1 MEQETKAQNSML
13 DDNKKSSK
21 VLLLFIFIVI
31 GFLIFLSTM
40 FYTAVKPRN
49 LPSLFTS
56 DTTNAERGSIISA
69 DGFHL
74 AITKKVYKAM
84 INTKNL
90 DPDKKELFIQLFSI
104 YSDIPVK
111 KLRKKLQKTGIVTL
125 SYNLSEHHAQY
136 LKTLAYELRRL
147 NVFKEYKTSSG
158 RHILQG
164 LDVLESGEARIYP
177 YGDLL
182 TPVIGY
188 PKKHEDHGYTRS
200 HGMKGIERNYNDE
213 LTPQKNGLQR
223 GPRDVNGY
231 MILNKE
237 SKTEYAENGMDVKL
251 TIPVTLQ
258 SRVEQMCDEMKEKM
272 GAVQI
277 MVTVMEAE
285 TGRMLVLATSNRFKP
300 KDIQKE
306 DITSLQV
313 HAVEYSF
320 EPGSVLKPI
329 VFSLLMKHHKVNPF
343 EVVNV
348 HNGRFKIGK
357 RWITDEHKEDYLSA
371 ENVIVYS
378 SNIGIAQL
386 AQRLNASEYYQGLLD
401 FGFTKASGIDLTNEY
416 KGQIPSMR
424 QLNSETYK
432 ASASYGY
439 AMRVNL
445 IQLIKAYNVFNN
457 HGRMVTPHL
466 TDALIAQDGR
476 KIALEPDEPVQLLSP
491 EIAERVKRILVKT
504 AVEGTGQKALIDG
517 IAIGGKTGTAQISE
531 NGRYQLKYNTSF
543 IGFAD
548 DESQNY
554 TIGVTVV
561 RPKIAYRFAAQSAAP
576 VFRKTVEL
584 MIEEGYLK
592 PSGALQNRPV
602 AHAASH

>member
-1 MEQETKAQNSML
+1 MIDHDS
-13 DDNKKSSK
+13 KSSK
-21 VLLLFIFIVI
+21 ILLLFIFLVI

-40 FYTAVKPRN
+40 FYTAVKPRE
-49 LPSLFTS
+49 LPSRFTS
-56 DTTNAERGSIISA
+56 NKTNAERGSIISA

-84 INTKNL
+84 INTRNL

-111 KLRKKLQKTGIVTL
+111 QIRKKLRKHGTVTL
-125 SYNLSEHHAQY
+125 SYDISEQHAQY

-147 NVFKEYKTSSG
+147 NVFKEYKTPSG

-164 LDVLESGEARIYP
+164 LDIIESGEARIYP

-188 PKKHEDHGYTRS
+188 PKKYEDHGYTRS
-200 HGMKGIERNYNDE
+200 KGKKGIERQYNEE
-213 LTPQKNGLQR
+213 LTPIRNGLQR

-237 SKTEYAENGMDVKL
+237 SHTRYAENGLSVKL

-258 SRVEQMCDEMKEKM
+258 SRVEQMCDKMKAKM
-272 GAVQI
+272 GARQV

-285 TGRMLVLATSNRFKP
+285 TGKMVVLATSNRFKP
-300 KDIQKE
+300 KDIKQK
-306 DITSLQV
+306 DINSLQV

-329 VFSLLMKHHKVNPF
+329 TFALLMKHRLVNPF

-348 HNGRFKIGK
+348 HNGRFKIGRK
-357 RWITDEHKEDYLSA
+357 WITDEHKEDYLSA

-378 SNIGIAQL
+378 SNIGIALL
-386 AQRLNASEYYQGLLD
+386 AQRLKAYDFHQGLID
-401 FGFTKASGIDLTNEY
+401 FGFTQPSGIDLTNEY
-416 KGQIPSMR
+416 RGTIPNMR
-424 QLNSETYK
+424 QLRSETYK

-439 AMRVNL
+439 AIRANL
-445 IQLIKAYNVFNN
+445 MQLVKAYNVFNN
-457 HGRMVTPHL
+457 HGRMVTPRL
-466 TDALIAQDGR
+466 TEELIEQNGR
-476 KIALEPDEPVQLLSP
+476 VIPMESEAPIQLLSP
-491 EIAERVKRILVKT
+491 EIAERIKRILIKT
-504 AVEGTGQKALIDG
+504 AVEGTGQKALVDG
-517 IAIGGKTGTAQISE
+517 IQVGGKTGTAMISE
-531 NGRYQLKYNTSF
+531 HGKYRRKYNTSF
-543 IGFAD
+543 IGFAN
-548 DESQNY
+548 DETHNY

-561 RPKIAYRFAAQSAAP
+561 RPKIAFKFAAQSAAP
-576 VFRKTVEL
+576 VFKKTVEL
-584 MIEEGYLK
+584 MIEEGFLE
-592 PSGALQNRPV
+592 PSEKLQHKKIRKKK
-602 AHAASH
+602 HH

>member
-1 MEQETKAQNSML
+1 
-13 DDNKKSSK
+13 
-21 VLLLFIFIVI
+21 
-31 GFLIFLSTM
+31 
-40 FYTAVKPRN
+40 
-49 LPSLFTS
+49 
-56 DTTNAERGSIISA
+56 
-69 DGFHL
+69 
-74 AITKKVYKAM
+74 M

-104 YSDIPVK
+104 YSEIPAKQIRK
-111 KLRKKLQKTGIVTL
+111 KLRKNGVVTL
-125 SYNLSEHHAQY
+125 SYSISEQHAQY
-136 LKTLAYELRRL
+136 LKGLAYELRRL
-147 NVFKEYKTSSG
+147 NVFQEYTASNG

-164 LDVLESGEARIYP
+164 LDLIESGEARVYP

-200 HGMKGIERNYNDE
+200 NGMKGIERNYNEE
-213 LTPQKNGLQR
+213 LNPRQNGLQR

-237 SKTEYAENGMDVKL
+237 SHTEYAENGFDVKL

-258 SRVEQMCDEMKEKM
+258 SRVERMCDKMQEKM
-272 GAVQI
+272 GSRQI
-277 MVTVMEAE
+277 MVTVMDSE
-285 TGRMLVLATSNRFKP
+285 TGKMLVLATSNRFEP
-300 KDIQKE
+300 KDIQAE
-306 DITSLQV
+306 DIPSLQV

-329 VFSLLMKHHKVNPF
+329 IFALLMKHQQVNPF

-371 ENVIVYS
+371 ENVIVHS

-386 AQRLNASEYYQGLLD
+386 AQRLSASDYYQGLID

-416 KGQIPSMR
+416 KGKIPSMR
-424 QLNSETYK
+424 QLDSETYK

-439 AMRVNL
+439 AIRANL
-445 IQLIKAYNVFNN
+445 IQLLKAYNVFNN
-457 HGRMVTPHL
+457 HGRMVTPRL
-466 TDALIAQDGR
+466 TEELIAQNGR
-476 KIALEPDEPVQLLSP
+476 RVPLESDEPIQLLSP
-491 EIAERVKRILVKT
+491 EIAERIKRILIKT
-504 AVEGTGQKALIDG
+504 AVEGTGQKALVEG
-517 IAIGGKTGTAQISE
+517 IVVGGKTGTAQISE
-531 NGRYQLKYNTSF
+531 KGHYQLKYNTSF
-543 IGFAD
+543 IGFAND
-548 DESQNY
+548 ATKNY

-561 RPKIAYRFAAQSAAP
+561 RPKIAYRFAAQSSAP

-584 MIEEGYLK
+584 MVEEGFLK
-592 PSGALQNRPV
+592 TIE
-602 AHAASH
+602 

>member
-1 MEQETKAQNSML
+1 ML
-13 DDNKKSSK
+13 DDNNKSSK

-49 LPSLFTS
+49 LPPLFAS
-56 DTTNAERGSIISA
+56 DSTNAERGSIISA

-90 DPDKKELFIQLFSI
+90 DPDKKELFVQLFSI

-111 KLRKKLQKTGIVTL
+111 TIRKKLRKNGTVTL
-125 SYNLSEHHAQY
+125 SYSISEQHAQY
-136 LKTLAYELRRL
+136 LKTLSYELRRL
-147 NVFKEYKTSSG
+147 NVFKEYQTSSG

-164 LDVLESGEARIYP
+164 LDVIESGEARLYP

-200 HGMKGIERNYNDE
+200 HGMKGIERNYNEE

-223 GPRDVNGY
+223 GPRDVNGF

-258 SRVEQMCDEMKEKM
+258 SRVEKMCDAMKEKM

-277 MVTVMEAE
+277 MVTVMDAE
-285 TGRMLVLATSNRFKP
+285 TGKMLVLATSNRFKP
-300 KDIQKE
+300 KDIQKD
-306 DITSLQV
+306 DIASLQV

-329 VFSLLMKHHKVNPF
+329 VFSLLMKHQKVNPF

-386 AQRLNASEYYQGLLD
+386 AQRLNATEYYQGLLD

-416 KGQIPSMR
+416 KGQIPTMR
-424 QLNSETYK
+424 QLSSETYK
-432 ASASYGY
+432 ASAAYGY
-439 AMRVNL
+439 AMRANL
-445 IQLIKAYNVFNN
+445 IQLLKAYNVFNN
-457 HGRMVTPHL
+457 HGRMVTPRL
-466 TDALIAQDGR
+466 TEEFITQNGR
-476 KIALEPDEPVQLLSP
+476 RIPLESGEPVQLLSP

-504 AVEGTGQKALIDG
+504 AVEGTGQKALVDG
-517 IAIGGKTGTAQISE
+517 ITIGGKTGTAQISE

-548 DESQNY
+548 DKTHNY

-561 RPKIAYRFAAQSAAP
+561 RPKIAYRFAAQSSAP

-584 MIEEGYLK
+584 MIEEGYLT
-592 PSGALQNRPV
+592 PSPELQHQV
-602 AHAASH
+602 VKHASN